1 MSIHGWIEIGLS
13 NPNIFNGQS
22 NPDIILRTYDE
33 SNTNKIII
41 GNTSSNDASNRLGAI
56 YIQNNNV
63 GYKKVPE
70 SNVDLD
76 INGLYSTIDGRV
88 ASNLTIGYGNNPGF
102 LQLRGNMLV
111 VNSNTSDMRIS
122 NSNNSFTFTYSN
134 IERLRCTNGSG
145 LYLNDD
151 LFVTNDIFATGY
163 HMTSDSNFKEN
174 FVISQT
180 ANDLA
185 ILEQLQVHDFNF
197 KGVSKVT
204 KGVVAQDVETVFPQA
219 VTEIESLIPV
229 YQGEADMEFNIIAIN
244 DKTIDLSTKF
254 VKGDSVVVG
263 ANCFSKDYIFKV
275 VNVDSTSMC
284 CEISQHMNYD
294 IVSSKVFI
302 HGKLGKMKTVDPNQ
316 IMALCVSAIQELAKR
331 I

>member
-13 NPNIFNGQS
+13 NPNIFYGQS

-41 GNTSSNDASNRLGAI
+41 GNTSSNDTLNRLGAI
-56 YIQNNNV
+56 YIQHNNV
-63 GYKKVPE
+63 GFKKVPE

-88 ASNLTIGYGNNPGF
+88 ASNLTIGYGNSPGF
-102 LQLRGNMLV
+102 LQLRGNMLII
-111 VNSNTSDMRIS
+111 NSNTSDMRIT
-122 NSNNSFTFTYSN
+122 NSNNSFSFTYSN

-151 LFVTNDIFATGY
+151 VFVTNDIFASGY

-174 FVISQT
+174 FVISET
-180 ANDLA
+180 ANDLS
-185 ILEQLQVHDFNF
+185 ILQELRVHDFNF
-197 KGVSKVT
+197 KGVSKIT
-204 KGVVAQDVETVFPQA
+204 KGIIAQDVENVFPQA

-229 YQGEADMEFNIIAIN
+229 YQGEADMEFNIITIR

-254 VKGDSVVVG
+254 VKGDSVVIG
-263 ANCFSKDYIFKV
+263 GNCVSKDYIFKV
-275 VNVDSTSMC
+275 VNVDCTSMC
-284 CEISQHMNYD
+284 CEISQNINYD
-294 IVSSKVFI
+294 IVSSKVYI

-316 IMALCVSAIQELAKR
+316 IMSLCVSAIQELAKR
-331 I
+331 L

>member
-13 NPNIFNGQS
+13 NPNIFYGQS

-41 GNTSSNDASNRLGAI
+41 GNTSSNDTLNRLGAI

-88 ASNLTIGYGNNPGF
+88 ASNLTIGYGNSPGF

-111 VNSNTSDMRIS
+111 INSNTSDMRIT
-122 NSNNSFTFTYSN
+122 NSNNSFSFTYSN

-151 LFVTNDIFATGY
+151 VFVTNDIFASGY

-174 FVISQT
+174 FVISKT
-180 ANDLA
+180 DNDLS
-185 ILEQLQVHDFNF
+185 ILKQLRVHDFNF
-197 KGVSKVT
+197 KGVSKIT
-204 KGVVAQDVETVFPQA
+204 KGLIAQDVQDVFPQA
-219 VTEIESLIPV
+219 ITEIESLIPV
-229 YQGEADMEFNIIAIN
+229 YQGEADMEFNILTIN

-254 VKGDSVVVG
+254 VKDDNVVVG
-263 ANCFSKDYIFKV
+263 ANCMSKDYILKV
-275 VNVDSTSMC
+275 VNVDYTSMC
-284 CEISQHMNYD
+284 CEISQNMNYD
-294 IVSSKVFI
+294 LVSSKVFI

-331 I
+331 L